1 MDSPSSH
8 LPLRIGALRDAAR
21 SGDELMRLLSTPSA
35 RGCGYVLSLHPPAR
49 PVARLAL
56 QAGAT
61 SSQIV
66 QALLQV
72 GHLRRLPARPELG
85 EEERAAWALGESYR
99 LAQRDREPFLRALRA
114 ERWQTDNFLLSSA
127 ERKPYMRAAAR

>member
-1 MDSPSSH
+1 MPKERNTTS
-8 LPLRIGALRDAAR
+8 R
-21 SGDELMRLLSTPSA
+21 
-35 RGCGYVLSLHPPAR
+35 PPA
-49 PVARLAL
+49 LAATL

-61 SSQIV
+61 SPQIV

-85 EEERAAWALGESYR
+85 EEERARWALDQSFR

-114 ERWQTDNFLLSSA
+114 EKWQTDNFLLSSA
-127 ERKPYMRAAAR
+127 ERAPYMRSVR